1 MLPRNLLICILDLIA
16 ARTALGWSHVSKSRF
31 ESITKDRD
39 LALVAFVDPKTE
51 GSKALEAEWLSATS
65 QTSQNLFS
73 IDCTIEA
80 DLCTQYDVASF
91 PAIRLLKGSE
101 SIMRYKG
108 PRKASEIIHFLHRAA
123 TPTISLVDQK
133 NITTFTSSDKTVF
146 IAYTA
151 PEDHHLQSTF
161 AALASRN
168 HDKYAFGIATDS
180 NLAKLAGI
188 SLPSIVCVKPGEGE
202 QEVLSGRA
210 GIDAM
215 ERFIETATAPT
226 IGEFTRRNEMK
237 YMKAGKSLVYFF
249 AATPAERDAYKASL
263 KPVAKKYKEYLN
275 FVTVDAVEYG
285 HMLPAL
291 GHAKGSVP
299 AVSVFNPM
307 YGQVFPF
314 AKGKKISAESMEGF
328 VLDIVQGK
336 VQPWTA
342 GGGQRERVGIVHDEM

>member
-1 MLPRNLLICILDLIA
+1 MLPKTLLICILDIIA
-16 ARTALGWSHVSKSRF
+16 ARTALGWNHVSKSQFQSLTR
-31 ESITKDRD
+31 ENGP
-39 LALVAFVDPKTE
+39 ALVAYS
-51 GSKALEAEWLSATS
+51 SKALEPEWLSATS
-65 QTSQNLFS
+65 QTSQHLLS
-73 IDCTIEA
+73 IDCTVEE
-80 DLCTQYDVASF
+80 DLCVQYDVVSF
-91 PAIRLLKGSE
+91 PAIRLLQGSE

-108 PRKASEIIHFLHRAA
+108 PRKASEIIPFLHRAA
-123 TPTISLVDQK
+123 APTVSLVDQK
-133 NITTFTSSDKTVF
+133 NITTFTSSDETVF

-168 HDKYAFGIATDS
+168 RDKYAFGIATDR
-180 NLAKLAGI
+180 NLAKSAGI
-188 SLPSIVCVKPGEGE
+188 TLPSIVCLKPGEGE
-202 QEVLSGRA
+202 QEVLSGQA

-215 ERFIETATAPT
+215 EKFIETATAPT

-249 AATPAERDAYKASL
+249 AATPTERDAYKASL

-291 GHAKGSVP
+291 GHVKGSLP
-299 AVSVFNPM
+299 AVSVFNPI

-314 AKGKKISAESMEGF
+314 AKGNKVSAESVEGF
-328 VLDIVQGK
+328 VMDIVQGK
-336 VQPWTA
+336 VQPWTP
-342 GGGQRERVGIVHDEM
+342 GDGQQEKVRIVHDEM